1 MQKYE
6 KYVAMPK
13 KKRNF
18 VINRQLSIPERQTQ
32 WIMAI
37 RNLLFDLGGVVVD
50 IRRRNCVEAFERLG
64 LADADSY
71 FGEYAQTG
79 IFLDL
84 ESGAVSADEF
94 HKALRAAFPD
104 PASVSDEQIDEAFQR
119 FIIGIPEERLR
130 ALVELRKH
138 YRIYLLSNTN
148 PIMWEGVL
156 AKEFDKLPPRRRADY
171 FDGMVTSFEA
181 RACKPDAEIF
191 RFAERELGIRPE
203 ETLFFDDSQA
213 NVEAARALGF
223 HAELVPPGT
232 EFMDVLKAFEEKDR
246 Q

>member
-1 MQKYE
+1 
-6 KYVAMPK
+6 
-13 KKRNF
+13 
-18 VINRQLSIPERQTQ
+18 
-32 WIMAI
+32 MAI

-64 LADADSY
+64 LPDADAH

-79 IFLDL
+79 IFMAL
-84 ESGAVSADEF
+84 EDGSASVDEF
-94 HKALRAAFPD
+94 HAALRQEFPNPED
-104 PASVSDEQIDEAFQR
+104 ISDAQIDDAFQK

-130 ALVELRKH
+130 ALVELRKR

-148 PIMWEGVL
+148 PIMWDGVL
-156 AKEFDKLPPRRRADY
+156 AREFDKLPPRRRADY

-181 RACKPDAEIF
+181 CAAKPDAAIF
-191 RFAERELGIRPE
+191 RYAERELGIRPE

-213 NVEAARALGF
+213 NVDAARALGF

-232 EFMDVLKAFEEKDR
+232 EFTDVLKSFEAARK
-246 Q
+246 